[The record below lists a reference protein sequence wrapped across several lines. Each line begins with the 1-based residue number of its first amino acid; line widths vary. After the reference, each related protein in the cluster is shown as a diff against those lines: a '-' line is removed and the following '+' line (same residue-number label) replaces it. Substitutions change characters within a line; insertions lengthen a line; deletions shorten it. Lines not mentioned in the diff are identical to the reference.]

1 MGTLTDITSSAG
13 NKQLRSV
20 HSPMQ
25 TPKSAPSQS
34 EGQVKGNFMSPT
46 TASSKKA
53 NATPTSKDETRNST
67 PTSIK
72 LEKASTAKWVT
83 SAARRVGLRRV
94 GGDGAPRSKKETSKS
109 SGHAVTLPDKVRH
122 SIKSGLHPP
131 SPPRAPL

>member
-20 HSPMQ
+20 DSPMQ

-46 TASSKKA
+46 MASSKKA
-53 NATPTSKDETRNST
+53 NPSPTPKDETRNST

-83 SAARRVGLRRV
+83 SAARRVGLRR
-94 GGDGAPRSKKETSKS
+94 DGAPRSKKERLKS
-109 SGHAVTLPDKVRH
+109 SGHAVTLPDKVCH
-122 SIKSGLHPP
+122 SIKSDLHPP